1 MPVLPPPIMTSEPG
15 SFAQR
20 TMMKRKPRV
29 VDQVLASN
37 DYPPDVRARLMG
49 LRRELLELPA
59 RPPSRDGDDASR
71 WYQAWLPWRGH
82 TWLDLPWY
90 LAESL
95 FYRRLLEAV
104 RYFELGPWYHRDP
117 FALAK
122 AEALAKGL
130 ELARGIS
137 PTVGDGN
144 QALRTLILR
153 SLWGNQVDLSNNGFD
168 GALLGTGASLGEDHL
183 LVDHTASL
191 VRLLASPKTRTL
203 HMVCDNAGPELLADL
218 GLVHWLL
225 GNGYIERASLH
236 LKAHPFFVSDA
247 MPTDLQR
254 TLQTLRESST
264 TSLADLGSRL
274 SNWLQ
279 SGHLRVLADRFWTGH
294 LGFRH
299 MPSDLVDMLSRA
311 DLLLF
316 KGDANYRRLLDDR
329 HWSPTDDLGRIV
341 SYLQVPFAILRTIKA
356 ELVVGLPEGVAERTA
371 QMDPQ
376 WLVNGQWGLVQL
388 VVNG

>member
-37 DYPPDVRARLMG
+37 DYPLDIRARLMG

-59 RPPSRDGDDASR
+59 RPPSRHADDAGSWR
-71 WYQAWLPWRGH
+71 QAWLPWRGH

-104 RYFELGPWYHRDP
+104 RYFEPGPWHWRDP
-117 FALAK
+117 FAPAK

-130 ELARGIS
+130 ELARS
-137 PTVGDGN
+137 VPPTGGDRDN
-144 QALRTLILR
+144 ALRTLVLR

-168 GALLGTGASLGEDHL
+168 GALLGPTAGLAEDRL
-183 LVDHTASL
+183 LVDQTSSL
-191 VRLLASPKTRTL
+191 VAWLARPATRKL
-203 HMVCDNAGPELLADL
+203 HIVCDNAGPELLADL
-218 GLVHWLL
+218 RLVHRLL
-225 GNGYIERASLH
+225 RNGYIERASLH
-236 LKAHPFFVSDA
+236 LKPHPFFVSDA
-247 MPTDLQR
+247 MPTDLQHM
-254 TLQTLRESST
+254 LQSLRASAT
-264 TSLADLGSRL
+264 ASLAELGVQLSEWFHSGRL
-274 SNWLQ
+274 CA
-279 SGHLRVLADRFWTGH
+279 LAHKFWTSH

-299 MPSDLVDMLSRA
+299 MPSDLAEVLSGA
-311 DLLLF
+311 DLVLF

-329 HWSPTDDLGRIV
+329 HWSPTDDLERIT
-341 SYLQVPFAILRTIKA
+341 SYVPVPFAVLRTIKA
-356 ELVVGLPEGVAERTA
+356 ELVVGLSEGVAERTA
-371 QMDPQ
+371 TMDPD
-376 WLVNGQWGLVQL
+376 WLLNGQWGLVDL
-388 VVNG
+388 VAG